1 MSLQKVIK
9 IKKLL
14 ENWLPGHVA
23 TSAWLKEIGVSRQLA
38 QRYQSSGWIEA
49 IGMGAYK
56 RPKESVEWYG
66 AVASLQKQLSLDIH
80 VGGPTAFS
88 IRGGGHYVRLGKEPV
103 FLFSALNEHL
113 PKWFTDFNWGNPI
126 QHVKTSTFPEGIGIG
141 TYDHHN
147 IELKVSAP
155 ERAIL
160 ECLYISPKAF
170 DLLECYQILEGQQTL
185 RPELM
190 QRVLVAC
197 RSVRV
202 KRLFLYMAEKAKLP
216 VMKYLDLEKIDLG
229 TGDRSI
235 VKQGVYDAKYRIS
248 IPKELVDYV

>member
-1 MSLQKVIK
+1 MSLLNNIK
-9 IKKLL
+9 IKNLL

-23 TSAWLKEIGVSRQLA
+23 TSAWLKEMGVSRQLV
-38 QRYQSSGWIEA
+38 QRYQQSGWVEA
-49 IGMGAYK
+49 IGVGAYK
-56 RPKESVEWYG
+56 RPKEFVGWYG
-66 AVASLQKQLSLDIH
+66 AVASLQKQLSLDVH

-88 IRGGGHYVRLGKEPV
+88 VRGGGHYLRLGKEPI
-103 FLFSALNEHL
+103 FLFSVLNEHL

-126 QHVKTSTFPEGIGIG
+126 HHLRTSTFPVDVGVGS
-141 TYDHHN
+141 YNHLN

-155 ERAIL
+155 ELAIL

-190 QRVLVAC
+190 QQLLVEC
-197 RSVRV
+197 SSVRV
-202 KRLFLYMAEKAKLP
+202 KRLFLYMAQKAKLP

-235 VKQGVYDAKYRIS
+235 VKQGVYNSKFRIS

>member
-1 MSLQKVIK
+1 MSLQPVIK
-9 IKKLL
+9 IKNLL

-23 TSAWLKEIGVSRQLA
+23 TSAWLKEIGVSRQLV
-38 QRYQSSGWIEA
+38 QRYQQSGWVEA
-49 IGMGAYK
+49 IGVGAYK

-88 IRGGGHYVRLGKEPV
+88 IRGVGHYVRLGKEPV

-113 PKWFTDFNWGNPI
+113 PKWFTDFNWGNRI
-126 QHVKTSTFPEGIGIG
+126 HHIKTSTFSEGIGLG
-141 TYDHHN
+141 TYIHN
-147 IELKVSAP
+147 SIGLKVSSP

-170 DLLECYQILEGQQTL
+170 DLLECYQVLEGQQTL

-190 QRVLVAC
+190 QRLLVSC
-197 RSVRV
+197 SSVRV

-216 VMKYLDLEKIDLG
+216 VMKYLDLEKIELG

-235 VKQGVYDAKYRIS
+235 VKQGVYNAKYRIS